1 MPHEISKEEMAG
13 GIRRLYA
20 SILIDA
26 VQCIAR
32 ETNLPLRQRTRAG
45 REQVLIA
52 KHWVQDG
59 NVGVVTFNDVAT
71 ELDLDPVL
79 LRKRINEVDF
89 DTAAKVLRRQFVGSR
104 YAARKRLETMND
116 IDVATE
122 NERRLRDAQP
132 VLPATTELR
141 VTGI

>member
-1 MPHEISKEEMAG
+1 MA
-13 GIRRLYA
+13 
-20 SILIDA
+20 
-26 VQCIAR
+26 
-32 ETNLPLRQRTRAG
+32 
-45 REQVLIA
+45 A
-52 KHWVQDG
+52 KHWIEDG
-59 NVGVVTFNDVAT
+59 NVGVITFNDVAT

-79 LRKRINEVDF
+79 LRRRIWEVDF
-89 DTAAKVLRRQFVGSR
+89 DTASKVLRRQFVGSR

>member
-1 MPHEISKEEMAG
+1 MDLSKEEMSG
-13 GIRRLYA
+13 GRRRLYA
-20 SILIDA
+20 SVLIDA
-26 VQCIAR
+26 VQTIAR
-32 ETNLPLRQRTRAG
+32 ETNLPMRQRTQKG
-45 REQVLIA
+45 RQQILAA
-52 KHWVQDG
+52 KHWIEDG
-59 NVGVVTFNDVAT
+59 NVGVITFNDVAT

-79 LRKRINEVDF
+79 LRRRIWEVDF
-89 DTAAKVLRRQFVGSR
+89 DTASKVLRRQFVGSR